1 MQYNNSVKKTMLLSN
16 YDEITKHVKI
26 NRLYRE
32 VSLFYFRN
40 PRDKILNIMNRNQFI
55 NHIGNYDRYKIEIS
69 KSVLFY
75 IFKLE
80 ELRNLRFV
88 LQLNKCH
95 PFYPVNSYFY
105 VDFKLYKNTVYEC
118 IKKYLN
124 GSHEDVIKHIV
135 SFLPNNK
142 IMNVKEYYLKSK
154 DIQRA
159 FKISTIENKRNWTP
173 THGYSGMHVLIKKY
187 KSVMKRYY

>member
-1 MQYNNSVKKTMLLSN
+1 MHYNNSVKKTMLLSN

-55 NHIGNYDRYKIEIS
+55 NHIGNYYRYKIEIS

-80 ELRNLRFV
+80 ELRN
-88 LQLNKCH
+88 
-95 PFYPVNSYFY
+95 
-105 VDFKLYKNTVYEC
+105 
-118 IKKYLN
+118 
-124 GSHEDVIKHIV
+124 
-135 SFLPNNK
+135 
-142 IMNVKEYYLKSK
+142 
-154 DIQRA
+154 
-159 FKISTIENKRNWTP
+159 
-173 THGYSGMHVLIKKY
+173 
-187 KSVMKRYY
+187 